1 MRMSLGINNN
11 NPLNIRFS
19 SLNKWIGLQGVN
31 KGFCV
36 FQSMDYGLRAG
47 IITLRT
53 YINKHHLTDVEDIIK
68 RFAPSSENNT
78 SSYISYVSNVV
89 RCSRCN
95 PCDIVFGSLGFCVMV
110 SAMCKYEKLHIA
122 NITNREKTTT
132 ANKIQRNTINIIY
145 NII

>member
-19 SLNKWIGLQGVN
+19 SLNKWKGLQGVN

-78 SSYISYVSNVV
+78 SAYISYVSNVV
-89 RCSRCN
+89 CCARCN

-110 SAMCKYEKLHIA
+110 AAMCKYESWYDCSA
-122 NITNREKTTT
+122 NDIK
-132 ANKIQRNTINIIY
+132 NII
-145 NII
+145 NKFNL